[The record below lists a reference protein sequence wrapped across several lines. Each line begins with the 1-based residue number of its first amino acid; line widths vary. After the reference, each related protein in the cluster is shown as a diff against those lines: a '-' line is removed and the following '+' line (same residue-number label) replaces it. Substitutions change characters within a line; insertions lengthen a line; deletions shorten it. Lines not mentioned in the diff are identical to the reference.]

1 MNDYIKAKELLKQLY
16 ELSESQSI
24 RDRDTDEEID
34 YKDLQDLYR
43 EPLVELID
51 LLGMEDIY
59 LGKEA

>member
-1 MNDYIKAKELLKQLY
+1 MNDYINAKELLKQLY